1 MQERANITL
10 AVLSTDSGI
19 PGVGLE
25 GAPKP
30 VVEEQKPEPDPATDL
45 GMEGMIVLATNLSQW
60 FATIIDVQSTGSGA
74 IGLTG
79 QIVL

>member
-10 AVLSTDSGI
+10 AVLSTDSGM

-30 VVEEQKPEPDPATDL
+30 VVEEQKPEPDPATGL
-45 GMEGMIVLATNLSQW
+45 VMEGRIVLATNLSQW
-60 FATIIDVQSTGSGA
+60 FATIIDVLCTGSGA

>member
-25 GAPKP
+25 GAAKL

-45 GMEGMIVLATNLSQW
+45 GMEAMIVLATNLSQW